1 MVLDTQ
7 VCTNELAEKILALG
21 APSEAF
27 LKRPQLADLSVVIV
41 NWNTRELLLQCLRS
55 ITAQTGVYRSQIIV
69 VDNASGDGSVEAV
82 RNEFPEVTLMVNEQN
97 LGFAKANNLGLREC
111 TGRYVF
117 LINSDVVLRD
127 RCFPS
132 LYEYMEQ
139 HPEIGVLGPR
149 ILNGDLTLQESCKE
163 FPTLWNSM
171 CRALAL
177 DTAFPQCRLF
187 SSQLMRYWSH
197 DDIRPVDILSGC
209 FWMVRRQALEAV
221 GPLDERFFMYAED
234 KDWCKR
240 FWKARWSVVYYPRAE
255 AIHLAAASSSR
266 DPIRFYLEMNRANLR
281 YWRKHYGWFQR
292 FAIRGIML
300 LHDSLR
306 ILGAGLICL
315 LRPSCRKS
323 ALLKLRRSIA
333 LTKLLLFDRSAS
345 AN

>member
-1 MVLDTQ
+1 MVLDIKHYE
-7 VCTNELAEKILALG
+7 NGEAEDVRI
-21 APSEAF
+21 PSCGDEPF
-27 LKRPQLADLSVVIV
+27 LRRPKLADLSIIIV

-55 ITAQTGVYRSQIIV
+55 ITAQIAAYKSEIIV
-69 VDNASGDGSVEAV
+69 VDNASGDGSVEVV
-82 RNEFPEVTLMVNEQN
+82 RSEFPAVTLIVNEQN

-127 RCFPS
+127 GCMSS

-139 HPEIGVLGPR
+139 HPEIGVLGPK

-163 FPTLWNSM
+163 FPTIWNSL

-177 DTAFPQCRLF
+177 DSAFPNCRLF

-197 DDIRPVDILSGC
+197 NDIRSVDILSGC
-209 FWMVRRQALEAV
+209 FWMVRREALKTV
-221 GPLDERFFMYAED
+221 GPLDEQFFMYAED

-240 FWKARWSVVYYPRAE
+240 YWKSGWSVDYYPPAE
-255 AIHLAAASSSR
+255 AIHLAAASSAR

-281 YWRKHYGWFQR
+281 YWKKHYGWFQQ

-306 ILGAGLICL
+306 ILGAGLVCL
-315 LRPSCRKS
+315 LRPSRRPS
-323 ALLKLRRSIA
+323 VLLKLRRSIA
-333 LTKLLLFDRSAS
+333 VTRSLLFERSA
-345 AN
+345 